1 MTVGI
6 FNTSATFNPADYAK
20 KSFSSLITRL
30 MPNGQAPLYGI
41 SSQLKE
47 ETAYQYEHGYFS
59 KTMIF
64 PSVTIGGGGQLIG
77 DTTFTVVS
85 TTDILI
91 GMVLRVDTTGENVL
105 VLTVPS
111 ATTMTVRR
119 AFGTTA
125 AAAIAGS
132 VRLWMVGNAYEEASV
147 RPQSLIITP
156 VRVTNYT
163 QIFRNT
169 WAVSGTQ
176 AATAVIAGGTPDAES
191 KMDCAM
197 FHAID
202 IEKALIYGQKF
213 QGVATTG
220 AVGQPLHTMDGVLN
234 ILAAAAAG
242 NISTLLSTTTWTQLE
257 AALDPVFQVVTDPK
271 NPNMRA
277 LFVGGV
283 ARRVLHA
290 IARLNSTYYIQGNR
304 NDWGLQFD
312 TFKTPRGEFNVIEH
326 PLFNAYG
333 ANTTWSKMA
342 IALDLSTFSLA
353 YMQGRKTKNAEFN
366 GQGSP
371 AVDNGVDAEGGTLT
385 TELTCL
391 VKNPAANGQLLNF
404 TAGAVG

>member
-1 MTVGI
+1 MTVGV
-6 FNTSATFNPADYAK
+6 FNSGSTFNPTDYQK
-20 KSFSSLITRL
+20 KSFASLITRL

-47 ETAYQYEHGYFS
+47 DTAYQYEHGYFA

-64 PSVTIGGGGQLIG
+64 PNVTIGGGGQLIG

-85 TTDILI
+85 TTDIMA
-91 GMVLRVDTTGENVL
+91 GQVLRVDTTGENVL
-105 VLTVPS
+105 VLTVAS
-111 ATTMTVRR
+111 GTSMTVRR
-119 AFGTTA
+119 AFGTVA

-132 VRLWMVGNAYEEASV
+132 VKLWMVGNAYEEASV
-147 RPQSLIITP
+147 RPSSLVITP
-156 VRVTNYT
+156 VRTTNYT

-191 KMDCAM
+191 KTDCAM
-197 FHAID
+197 FHAVD
-202 IEKALIYGQKF
+202 IEKALIYGQKY
-213 QGVATTG
+213 QNTLNN
-220 AVGQPLHTMDGVLN
+220 QPIHAMDGLLN
-234 ILAAAAAG
+234 ILATSAAG
-242 NISTLLSTTTWTQLE
+242 NITALGSTTTWTQLE
-257 AALDPVFQVVTDPK
+257 AALDPVFQQVTDPK

-277 LFVGGV
+277 LFVGGI

-333 ANTTWSKMA
+333 ASTTWAKMA
-342 IALDLSTFSLA
+342 IAIDLTTFNLA
-353 YMQGRKTKNAEFN
+353 YMQGRKTHNSEFN
-366 GQGSP
+366 GQGQP
-371 AVDNGVDAEGGTLT
+371 AVDNGIDAMGGTLT
-385 TELTCL
+385 SELTCL
-391 VKNPAANGQLLNF
+391 VRNPAANGQLTNF